1 MTTNNPDAQ
10 LERALGVRQ
19 LSASIFNYT
28 VGSGIFA
35 LPAVA
40 VANLGNAAP
49 LAYLV
54 CMVIMGLVLLCFAE
68 AGSRVAMTGGPYAYV
83 EVALGPFVGFIAG
96 IMLLLTGTI
105 AGGAVANIF
114 AGSAVAL
121 LPTAPAWLS
130 KALVIAVVA
139 LLVVTNIRGVRRS
152 ARVIEGIT
160 IAKIL
165 PLFGFVAVGV
175 FFVDVDHFK
184 WTEAPT
190 VTQVMATAGIVIFAF
205 SGIESALAPS
215 GEVKNPSRTVPLA
228 SFIALGAATL
238 LYLLIQGVAL
248 GIEGLAL
255 ANNKVTPLAEAAQ
268 SFAGPIGKTVM
279 IVGATVSMLGY
290 LSANVL
296 AGPRSWYALARDGF
310 LFRQLSAVHPRFH
323 TPHIAIVVYGFV
335 IAVLALTG
343 TFTQLAILANMTSFV
358 LYALCAVA
366 VWVLRKRDVR
376 SDGPPFLIPGGPIIP
391 IAACVA
397 NVWLLYAT
405 ASRDDL
411 YGLLAIIVASVLL
424 YAVRQFRLAKR
435 RAGA

>member
-1 MTTNNPDAQ
+1 MTTANPDAQ

-19 LSASIFNYT
+19 LSASIFNCT

-40 VANLGNAAP
+40 VANLGTAAP

-114 AGSAVAL
+114 AESAVAL
-121 LPTAPAWLS
+121 FPSAPSWLS
-130 KALVIAVVA
+130 NVLIIAVVG
-139 LLVVTNIRGVRRS
+139 LLVVTNIRGVRGS

-165 PLFGFVAVGV
+165 PLLGFVAIGL
-175 FFVDVDHFK
+175 FFVTLEHFA
-184 WTEAPT
+184 WTDTPT
-190 VTQVMATAGIVIFAF
+190 TTQVMATAGIVIFAF

-255 ANNKVTPLAEAAQ
+255 ANDKVTPLATAAQ
-268 SFAGPIGKTVM
+268 SFAGPVGKIIM
-279 IVGATVSMLGY
+279 IAGATISMLGY

-296 AGPRSWYALARDGF
+296 VGPRSWYALARDGF

-323 TPHIAIVVYGFV
+323 TPHIAIVAYGIV
-335 IAVLALTG
+335 IALLALTG
-343 TFTQLAILANMTSFV
+343 TFEQLAILSNVTSFV
-358 LYALCAVA
+358 LYALCAIA

-376 SDGPPFLIPGGPIIP
+376 SDGAPFLIPGGPIVP
-391 IAACVA
+391 IATCIA
-397 NVWLLYAT
+397 NIWLLYAT
-405 ASRDDL
+405 AGRGDWL
-411 YGLLAIIVASVLL
+411 GLGLALAISVLL
-424 YAVRQFRLAKR
+424 FGVRWWR
-435 RAGA
+435 RRSRVA